1 MIHTF
6 YGFSQTPFAKDI
18 PAQELLSTAAFAE
31 LSRRLDYMR
40 TRLGLMLVLGEA
52 GTGKTAAVR
61 AFVEQLNAS
70 VYKLFY
76 VPLSTVTPLDSLS
89 WRKNSVSLT
98 SFFIEPTAGI
108 DPVASSSK
116 WRSIIAGS
124 IVALWSPTG
133 TTSAPNHF
141 MTTTQTEGRPR
152 TSSRPLRIT

>member
-6 YGFSQTPFAKDI
+6 YGFSQTPFGKDI

-76 VPLSTVTPLDSLS
+76 VPLSTVTPLDF
-89 WRKNSVSLT
+89 W
-98 SFFIEPTAGI
+98 
-108 DPVASSSK
+108 SSSTM
-116 WRSIIAGS
+116 SSA
-124 IVALWSPTG
+124 ASPPAVSPLCFETCRRPFA
-133 TTSAPNHF
+133 TTWK
-141 MTTTQTEGRPR
+141 TPR
-152 TSSRPLRIT
+152 KLPCWCWMRANACPTKPWTKYLCF